1 MKLVHLSDLHLG
13 KKVNGFSM
21 LEDQRYILKEILQI
35 IDREK
40 PDAVIVAGDVYDK
53 SVPPAEAVTLFDEFL
68 YWLSL
73 FETPLFIISGN
84 HDSAERLAFGSRL
97 VEDKGIHLSQV
108 YRSGI
113 GPVTL
118 EDEYGS
124 VDVFMLPFVKPST
137 VRAGMPEE
145 AGDERDAVK
154 SYTDAVRAA
163 VDDMKVNA
171 GRRCVLVTHQFVTG
185 ASTCESE
192 EISVGGTDNVD
203 ASVFEPF
210 DYVAL
215 GHLHGPQNVGS
226 QRIRYCGTPLK
237 YSFSEAR
244 QEKSVTIAELGPD
257 GELEIRTEALV
268 PMREMREVRGAY
280 TEVTDKRNW
289 DTGGR
294 EDYIKVTLTDE
305 DDIPDALAK
314 LRYFY
319 PNIMKLEYDNLRTRS
334 NAQIGAAEAVESKS
348 PVELFSEFFELQNNR
363 PMSEEQR
370 EIASGIIEKI
380 WEEQQ

>member
-1 MKLVHLSDLHLG
+1 M
-13 KKVNGFSM
+13 
-21 LEDQRYILKEILQI
+21 
-35 IDREK
+35 
-40 PDAVIVAGDVYDK
+40 
-53 SVPPAEAVTLFDEFL
+53 
-68 YWLSL
+68 
-73 FETPLFIISGN
+73 
-84 HDSAERLAFGSRL
+84 
-97 VEDKGIHLSQV
+97 
-108 YRSGI
+108 
-113 GPVTL
+113 
-118 EDEYGS
+118 
-124 VDVFMLPFVKPST
+124 
-137 VRAGMPEE
+137 
-145 AGDERDAVK
+145 
-154 SYTDAVRAA
+154 
-163 VDDMKVNA
+163 
-171 GRRCVLVTHQFVTG
+171 
-185 ASTCESE
+185 
-192 EISVGGTDNVD
+192 
-203 ASVFEPF
+203 
-210 DYVAL
+210 
-215 GHLHGPQNVGS
+215 
-226 QRIRYCGTPLK
+226 
-237 YSFSEAR
+237 
-244 QEKSVTIAELGPD
+244 TIAELGPD